1 METNTKET
9 NGMDLLGVPRHGHR
23 MSFMEEESIKERM
36 RLSLLKQ
43 CSAILKQGDERYNKE
58 SLHRAFQDEDLLE
71 RIFRLFDLER
81 RDHLV
86 QEDWIQFL
94 KERLIEDKQLDFVEQ
109 VESVAYVLCGDG
121 VITLDTFQLI
131 LKNKVVTNKLLRVV
145 DTDGDGYVTAEE
157 IMEFI
162 SSVSSCSPRVGIDKA
177 SVDRLE
183 QLFKQTAGDQKEI
196 TREQFQK
203 IVVSKNPFFTER
215 VFQIFDEDN
224 SGTISHHEFI
234 EAVHRFGRQTP
245 EDKIRFLFKVYDL
258 DGDGLIQHRELQHV
272 MRACMHENGMTFSEP
287 QLQELTRA
295 MCDDA
300 ALTYEA
306 LRELLRRHDGLL
318 ENLSI
323 SIDRWLVPPNPKPE
337 PMTLCQRLKKMKP
350 YQLSLPY
357 FKNNYVY
364 LTYLFLFFLVNFGL
378 FVARIVE
385 YWDSNI
391 YVIFARACGQC
402 LNFTSAWVLVLM
414 LRRCITALRERGLG
428 AALPLD
434 QHVYLHKLTGVLV
447 ALYSA
452 AHTAMHLCNFS
463 LIVVNDPVINSQNYT
478 IAEWVF
484 TSKPGLFGLCGGCA
498 NPTGILLCIVLFGLS
513 ISSRPALRKG
523 GCFEV
528 FYFCHL
534 LYIPFWILLIFHA
547 PNFWK
552 WFIVPGVIYLIER
565 IMRLAWMRSERGR
578 SYISSGALLPSRVTH
593 VQVRR
598 PPLFHFHAGDFVFV
612 NVPAVAA
619 HEWHPFTIS
628 SAPEQPDYIWLHI
641 RGVGEW
647 TNRLYE
653 YFEEEQKRLNA
664 SEEVIHEK
672 VTRSGS
678 GQSNRSRRRSSS
690 SSKKRSVDF
699 SPLAY
704 TNEAF
709 TIEEENEHSFP
720 AFSPPPLLT
729 RPSFLSPLRF
739 LEKSRSM
746 PDVRNDKKVS
756 TPPSLES
763 IDNSKGA
770 GVDNIS
776 PIFFRETAT
785 VIDQPLHY
793 LYNKCVSDGIF
804 PKIWKSARI
813 VPVYKSGLKSDIENY
828 RPISILPVLSKV
840 FERLVHNAIYPF
852 MHNNILQQ
860 QHGFVKRRS
869 TITNLLTYTTDL
881 FDGLDANTQID
892 SIYTDFRKAF
902 DRVDH
907 RILLEKIVY
916 NGIRG
921 NLWRWLKSYISNRTQ
936 RVVVGGYESSTSSVS
951 SGVPHGSI
959 LGPLLFV
966 IFIND
971 INKCFPNSKFL
982 LYADDLKIY
991 RKINIYQDHEL
1002 LQEDLDRFTTYCYEN
1017 KLELSLNKCKSIS
1030 FTKRKTV
1037 SIFTYSLCDT
1047 DIVKVQNIRDLG
1059 VTPRDVHRSE
1069 SERQFGASAL
1079 GRAAALCPPAPPP
1092 QARALAHS
1100 FRYMRTKP
1108 AIVACRPPDERRRS
1122 NESILSLARRRL
1134 SKSLSVER
1142 DVESNE
1148 KPCPNETT
1156 ESIAEEP
1163 ATNYPVG
1170 KPLEIYIDGPYGA
1183 ASSHIFHA
1191 QHAVLIAAG
1200 IGVTPFASIL
1210 QAIMYRY
1217 WRGRATCPKC
1227 AHTFTAELPQY
1238 QGDMSLRKVD
1248 FFWINREQ
1256 RSFEWFVS
1264 LLSQL
1269 EIEQAEAGARFLE
1282 MHMYITSALQR
1293 TDMRAV
1299 GLQLA
1304 LDLLHE
1310 KEKRDLI
1317 TGLKT
1322 RTNAG
1327 RPNWDKVFQRLQ
1339 EQRKGK
1345 ITVFY
1350 CGPPQLARVL
1360 RVKCDQFGFSFRKEV
1375 F

>member
-1 METNTKET
+1 MTSETENIYQNVTDNITISIDSSDGGKNDSEIEMADN
-9 NGMDLLGVPRHGHR
+9 NGCKNSKHGPCDKDTSKDLLGIPRQGHR
-23 MSFMEEESIKERM
+23 MSFMEEENVKERI

-71 RIFRLFDLER
+71 RIFRLFDVER
-81 RDHLV
+81 QDHLV
-86 QEDWIQFL
+86 QEDWIEFL
-94 KERLIEDKQLDFVEQ
+94 KERLIEEKQLDFVEQ

-131 LKNKVVTNKLLRVV
+131 LKNKVVTNKLLRVI
-145 DTDGDGYVTAEE
+145 DIDGDGYITAEE

-162 SSVSSCSPRVGIDKA
+162 SAVSSSSPRVGIDKA

-272 MRACMHENGMTFSEP
+272 MRACMHENGMQFSEQ
-287 QLQELTRA
+287 QLLELTGA
-295 MCDDA
+295 MCEDA
-300 ALTYEA
+300 RALTYEA
-306 LRELLRRHDGLL
+306 LRDLLRRHGGLL

-323 SIDRWLVPPNPKPE
+323 SIDRWLVPTNPKPE
-337 PMTLCQRLKKMKP
+337 PMSLYQRFLKMKP
-350 YQLSLPY
+350 YQLSVPY

-364 LTYLFLFFLVNFGL
+364 VTYLFLFFLVNLGL
-378 FVARIVE
+378 FIARIVE
-385 YWDSNI
+385 YWESN
-391 YVIFARACGQC
+391 VFVMFARACGQC
-402 LNFTSAWVLVLM
+402 LNLTCMWVLVLM
-414 LRRCITALRERGLG
+414 LRRCITALRVRGVG
-428 AALPLD
+428 SALLD
-434 QHVYLHKLTGVLV
+434 HHVYLHKLTGVLV
-447 ALYSA
+447 VLYGLV
-452 AHTAMHLCNFS
+452 HTVMHLCNFS

-478 IAEWVF
+478 ISEWIF
-484 TSKPGLFGLCGGCA
+484 TTKPGLFGLCGGYA
-498 NPTGILLCIVLFGLS
+498 NPTGVALCVALFGLS

-528 FYFCHL
+528 FYFAHL
-534 LYIPFWILLIFHA
+534 LYIPFWILLIIHA

-552 WFIVPGVIYLIER
+552 WFIVPGFIYLIER
-565 IMRLAWMRSERGR
+565 IMRLAWMRSERGKT
-578 SYISSGALLPSRVTH
+578 YISSGALLPSRVTH
-593 VQVRR
+593 VAVRR

-612 NVPAVAA
+612 NVPAIAA
-619 HEWHPFTIS
+619 YEWHPFTIS

-647 TNRLYE
+647 TNRLYA
-653 YFEEEQKRLNA
+653 YFEEEQRRLNP
-664 SEEVIHEK
+664 SEEVHEK
-672 VTRSGS
+672 VTRSAS
-678 GQSNRSRRRSSS
+678 GQSNRSRRRSS

-709 TIEEENEHSFP
+709 TIEEETGNGF
-720 AFSPPPLLT
+720 AALSPPPLT
-729 RPSFLSPLRF
+729 KRPSFLSPLKF

-746 PDVRNDKKVS
+746 PDVRNGKK
-756 TPPSLES
+756 L
-763 IDNSKGA
+763 
-770 GVDNIS
+770 
-776 PIFFRETAT
+776 
-785 VIDQPLHY
+785 
-793 LYNKCVSDGIF
+793 GIQTL
-804 PKIWKSARI
+804 R
-813 VPVYKSGLKSDIENY
+813 
-828 RPISILPVLSKV
+828 
-840 FERLVHNAIYPF
+840 
-852 MHNNILQQ
+852 
-860 QHGFVKRRS
+860 
-869 TITNLLTYTTDL
+869 
-881 FDGLDANTQID
+881 DA
-892 SIYTDFRKAF
+892 A
-902 DRVDH
+902 
-907 RILLEKIVY
+907 
-916 NGIRG
+916 
-921 NLWRWLKSYISNRTQ
+921 
-936 RVVVGGYESSTSSVS
+936 
-951 SGVPHGSI
+951 
-959 LGPLLFV
+959 
-966 IFIND
+966 
-971 INKCFPNSKFL
+971 
-982 LYADDLKIY
+982 
-991 RKINIYQDHEL
+991 
-1002 LQEDLDRFTTYCYEN
+1002 
-1017 KLELSLNKCKSIS
+1017 
-1030 FTKRKTV
+1030 
-1037 SIFTYSLCDT
+1037 
-1047 DIVKVQNIRDLG
+1047 
-1059 VTPRDVHRSE
+1059 RSE
-1069 SERQFGASAL
+1069 SESAFPARALRRARAL
-1079 GRAAALCPPAPPP
+1079 GAGRAPP
-1092 QARALAHS
+1092 ALAHS
-1100 FRYMRTKP
+1100 FRYMRHKP
-1108 AIVACRPPDERRRS
+1108 AIIACPPPGAERRRS
-1122 NESILSLARRRL
+1122 NESILSIARRRL
-1134 SKSLSVER
+1134 SKSLSPDR
-1142 DVESNE
+1142 DVESND
-1148 KPCPNETT
+1148 KPCAVETPPET
-1156 ESIAEEP
+1156 IEEESALD
-1163 ATNYPVG
+1163 YPVG
-1170 KPLEIYIDGPYGA
+1170 KPLEIYLDGPYGA
-1183 ASSHIFHA
+1183 PSSHIFHA

-1217 WRGRATCPKC
+1217 WRARATCPRC
-1227 AHTFTAELPQY
+1227 AHTFATELPH

-1269 EIEQAEAGARFLE
+1269 EIEQAEAGGERFLE

-1293 TDMRAV
+1293 CDMKAV

-1345 ITVFY
+1345 VTVFY

-1360 RVKCDQFGFSFRKEV
+1360 RVKCDQFGFNFRKEV

>member
-1 METNTKET
+1 M
-9 NGMDLLGVPRHGHR
+9 
-23 MSFMEEESIKERM
+23 
-36 RLSLLKQ
+36 
-43 CSAILKQGDERYNKE
+43 
-58 SLHRAFQDEDLLE
+58 DLLE

-86 QEDWIQFL
+86 QEDWIEFL
-94 KERLIEDKQLDFVEQ
+94 KERLIEDKQLDFIEQ

-131 LKNKVVTNKLLRVV
+131 LKNKVVTNKLLRAV

-162 SSVSSCSPRVGIDKA
+162 SAVSSCSPRVGIDKA
-177 SVDRLE
+177 NVDRLE

-272 MRACMHENGMTFSEP
+272 MRACMHENGMHFSEQ
-287 QLQELTRA
+287 QLLELTDA

-300 ALTYEA
+300 RALTYEA
-306 LRELLRRHDGLL
+306 LRDLLRRHDGLL

-323 SIDRWLVPPNPKPE
+323 SIDRWLVPTKPKPE
-337 PMTLCQRLKKMKP
+337 PTTLYQRLKKMKP

-364 LTYLFLFFLVNFGL
+364 LTYLFLFFLVNIGL

-385 YWDSNI
+385 YWNSNTF
-391 YVIFARACGQC
+391 VIFARACGQC
-402 LNFTSAWVLVLM
+402 LNFTCTWVLVLM
-414 LRRCITALRERGLG
+414 LRRCITALRVHGLG
-428 AALPLD
+428 SVLPLD
-434 QHVYLHKLTGVLV
+434 YHVYLHKLTGVLIV
-447 ALYSA
+447 IYSVV
-452 AHTAMHLCNFS
+452 HTIMHLCNFS
-463 LIVVNDPVINSQNYT
+463 LIVVNDPVINSQNFT
-478 IAEWVF
+478 ITEWVF

-498 NPTGILLCIVLFGLS
+498 NPTGILLCIILFGLS

-534 LYIPFWILLIFHA
+534 LYLPFWILLIFHA

-552 WFIVPGVIYLIER
+552 WFIVPGIIYFIER

-593 VQVRR
+593 VQVKR

-653 YFEEEQKRLNA
+653 YFEEEQRRLNA
-664 SEEVIHEK
+664 SEGIVHEK

-678 GQSNRSRRRSSS
+678 AQSNRSRRRSSS
-690 SSKKRSVDF
+690 KKRSIDF

-709 TIEEENEHSFP
+709 TIEEEADNGFP
-720 AFSPPPLLT
+720 AFSPPPLLK

-746 PDVRNDKKVS
+746 PDVRNDKKVG
-756 TPPSLES
+756 TLPE
-763 IDNSKGA
+763 
-770 GVDNIS
+770 
-776 PIFFRETAT
+776 
-785 VIDQPLHY
+785 
-793 LYNKCVSDGIF
+793 
-804 PKIWKSARI
+804 
-813 VPVYKSGLKSDIENY
+813 
-828 RPISILPVLSKV
+828 RP
-840 FERLVHNAIYPF
+840 
-852 MHNNILQQ
+852 
-860 QHGFVKRRS
+860 
-869 TITNLLTYTTDL
+869 
-881 FDGLDANTQID
+881 
-892 SIYTDFRKAF
+892 
-902 DRVDH
+902 
-907 RILLEKIVY
+907 
-916 NGIRG
+916 
-921 NLWRWLKSYISNRTQ
+921 
-936 RVVVGGYESSTSSVS
+936 
-951 SGVPHGSI
+951 
-959 LGPLLFV
+959 
-966 IFIND
+966 
-971 INKCFPNSKFL
+971 
-982 LYADDLKIY
+982 
-991 RKINIYQDHEL
+991 
-1002 LQEDLDRFTTYCYEN
+1002 
-1017 KLELSLNKCKSIS
+1017 
-1030 FTKRKTV
+1030 
-1037 SIFTYSLCDT
+1037 
-1047 DIVKVQNIRDLG
+1047 
-1059 VTPRDVHRSE
+1059 VHRSE
-1069 SERQFGASAL
+1069 SERAL
-1079 GRAAALCPPAPPP
+1079 GGAGAGGARAVGGRGPH
-1092 QARALAHS
+1092 ARALAHS

-1108 AIVACRPPDERRRS
+1108 AIITCEAPAERRRS
-1122 NESILSLARRRL
+1122 NESILTIARRRL
-1134 SKSLSVER
+1134 SKSLSVDR
-1142 DVESNE
+1142 DVESND
-1148 KPCPNETT
+1148 KPCPNEPT
-1156 ESIAEEP
+1156 ETIAEESV
-1163 ATNYPVG
+1163 TNYPVG
-1170 KPLEIYIDGPYGA
+1170 KPLEIYLDGPYGA

-1217 WRGRATCPKC
+1217 WRARATCPKC
-1227 AHTFTAELPQY
+1227 AHTFTTELPQY
-1238 QGDMSLRKVD
+1238 QGDMSLKKVD

-1269 EIEQAEAGARFLE
+1269 EIEQAEAGGERFLE

-1293 TDMRAV
+1293 CDMKAV

-1345 ITVFY
+1345 VTVFY